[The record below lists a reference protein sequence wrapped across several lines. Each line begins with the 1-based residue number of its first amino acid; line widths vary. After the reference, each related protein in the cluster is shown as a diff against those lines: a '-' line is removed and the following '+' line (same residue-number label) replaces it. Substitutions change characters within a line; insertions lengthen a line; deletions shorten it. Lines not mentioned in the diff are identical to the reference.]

1 MPQRTTKDHIIGT
14 ADRLFYERGYEGTSF
29 ADIAKIVNIS
39 RGNFYH
45 HFKTKDEILNAVIEL
60 RIENTKEMLKS
71 WDQLDKDP
79 VNRIRCFVNILIK
92 NRTKIISFGCPV
104 GTLTNE
110 LSKLDH
116 TALDDAKEL
125 FLLFRVWLKNH
136 FLAAGCGKKSDDN
149 AMHLLALSQGAATVA
164 SAFKDEKFIN
174 AEVQRINAWI
184 DSVIDP
190 AAFS

>member
-1 MPQRTTKDHIIGT
+1 MPNRNTRDQIIET

-29 ADIAKIVNIS
+29 ADIAGALNIS

-45 HFKTKDEILNAVIEL
+45 HFRTKDEILDAVIDL
-60 RIENTKEMLKS
+60 RIQNTQEMIDS
-71 WDQLDKDP
+71 WDQSDSNPIK
-79 VNRIRCFVNILIK
+79 RIRCFVNILIK
-92 NRTKIISFGCPV
+92 NQAKIINFGCPV

-116 TALDDAKEL
+116 AAVEDATEL
-125 FLLFRVWLKNH
+125 FILFRVWLKNH
-136 FLAAGCGKKSDDN
+136 FKAAGCGKESDNN

-164 SAFKDEKFIN
+164 SAFKDKKFIK
-174 AEVQRINAWI
+174 AEVKRINAWI

-190 AAFS
+190 VTSS